1 MQSAPLVMVKIQGS
15 TPDSERLDRLLADAC
30 KKHGF
35 RLDIEGWTRKT
46 FDIYAGQARNRDN
59 ALVARVESL
68 ATTNG
73 EIRVYDDRA
82 LPLAQEIGEA
92 LEREFGVKEAT
103 ILRDRLP
110 E

>member
-1 MQSAPLVMVKIQGS
+1 MVKIQGPTS
-15 TPDSERLDRLLADAC
+15 DPDRLDRLLADAC

-35 RLDIEGWTRKT
+35 RLDVEGWTRKT
-46 FDIYAGQARNRDN
+46 YDVYAGQARNRDSV
-59 ALVARVESL
+59 LVARVESI

-73 EIRVYDDRA
+73 EIRVFDDRA
-82 LPLAQEIGEA
+82 LPLAQELGEA

-103 ILRDRLP
+103 IVRDKLP